1 MSDSNYMVSACT
13 MRLESE
19 PQKRCFFF
27 FNYLYRHVGFV
38 AGMVAKY
45 ALLCTFVEGG
55 RSYWLLGKVRIPSN
69 QYALGRV
76 YK

>member
-1 MSDSNYMVSACT
+1 MNHKSVA
-13 MRLESE
+13 
-19 PQKRCFFF
+19 FFF
-27 FNYLYRHVGFV
+27 YYLYRHVGFV

-55 RSYWLLGKVRIPSN
+55 RSYWLLGKVRVPSN
-69 QYALGRV
+69 QLALGRV